1 MARRRQK
8 QEEPK
13 IINLMEER
21 PLNIGITDDN
31 HFKLRKDNVVKVSDM
46 IDTLSRFNPNADIHN
61 ISDGR
66 YVITSPSGLVTDV
79 DIHNPNVSSTLFE
92 EAMNSV
98 LEDEDQCCG
107 NCNCNCDN
115 PEIYGDRTS
124 KVMNLANMYNSGDF
138 VQDTTDMDTD
148 FASFATQLQIAT
160 RNAINDRIA
169 NMAQLIE
176 EDIVDISKT
185 MIDNL
190 VSYQNTKNA
199 RTEMELA
206 VRKVK

>member
-8 QEEPK
+8 QTESK
-13 IINLMEER
+13 MINLMKEE
-21 PLNIGITDDN
+21 PLSIGITDDN
-31 HFKLRKDNVVKVSDM
+31 HFKLREDNVVKVSDM

-79 DIHNPNVSSTLFE
+79 DIHNPNVPSTLFE

-169 NMAQLIE
+169 NMTQLIE

>member
-8 QEEPK
+8 QTEPK
-13 IINLMEER
+13 MINLMEER

-31 HFKLRKDNVVKVSDM
+31 HFKLREDNVVKVSDM